1 MYVAKPGCLPD
12 SQDMTQSKLWS
23 YQSLPDRPLYPGER
37 HSIACSSDARDA
49 GAAWDLRCEVREKL
63 IQFLQ
68 ETYPHGLPR
77 VRTEFQEFPAGSVN
91 PSSQPLARAASIK
104 RGT

>member
-1 MYVAKPGCLPD
+1 VEEVRKELRRIVENNEKWRGQVCALHVTDATPNAIQLRA
-12 SQDMTQSKLWS
+12 LV
-23 YQSLPDRPLYPGER
+23 
-37 HSIACSSDARDA
+37 DARDA

-68 ETYPHGLPR
+68 KKYPRGLPR

-104 RGT
+104 GGT